1 MLIQKSSFISNFC
14 TKIFVFFV
22 FFLKKMSATKEI
34 RMERYFNR
42 AQNRLH
48 AERRHEERGTKASI
62 SCWFD
67 IPRMH
72 RPFYENG
79 IPSSFFIFLL
89 FPSLTL
95 PFYRHPTGLFLQP
108 PPSSLHPI
116 LLPVHWKPNGN
127 CVSRNS
133 FFPLPTL
140 GFASCNDHVHCY
152 RISSI
157 LFFLHANINARNW

>member
-1 MLIQKSSFISNFC
+1 MRKIDC
-14 TKIFVFFV
+14 TWSV
-22 FFLKKMSATKEI
+22 
-34 RMERYFNR
+34 
-42 AQNRLH
+42 
-48 AERRHEERGTKASI
+48 GTKASI

-79 IPSSFFIFLL
+79 IPSSSSIFLV

-95 PFYRHPTGLFLQP
+95 PFYRHPTGLFLFSLFLPFP
-108 PPSSLHPI
+108 PPPI

-133 FFPLPTL
+133 FFPPGLHLATID
-140 GFASCNDHVHCY
+140 GGCIVS
-152 RISSI
+152 RISCV
-157 LFFLHANINARNW
+157 LFSCTLIIICNAPLIGNLIVPRTIPKPYYIRYIFLNDLDLEGKFMLM